1 VLPEAAAFANV
12 PCHAGTESPVSWSTL
27 SPVSSLMEDLQRF
40 ATTLRTV
47 RLVDGGDGVA
57 VVSLASPQTGNALT
71 LQCFDEL
78 AALFR
83 RLGGEPDVRCVILN
97 GEGKHFCSGIDLSS
111 FTALVGEQS
120 SDACPGRKN
129 LRLHASVR
137 GLQDAVS
144 ALEVCRVPVVCAIQG
159 ACLGGAIDLVA
170 AADIRIATRDSV
182 WGVIEADLGFAADL
196 GTLAR
201 LPRLVGEGRARE
213 LALTCRRFSGME
225 ALAYGLVTTTVD
237 DLEAL
242 HSASRALALS
252 LASKSPMAMVATKAE
267 LLYARDH
274 SVADALD
281 HVAWRNAATLASE
294 DLQKALAARTRDRKG
309 GGPVSFSKL

>member
-1 VLPEAAAFANV
+1 MSFSMV
-12 PCHAGTESPVSWSTL
+12 
-27 SPVSSLMEDLQRF
+27 EDL
-40 ATTLRTV
+40 LRLGKSLQTV
-47 RLVDGGDGVA
+47 CLVVSGDGVA
-57 VVSLASPQTGNALT
+57 TVTLNSPRTGNALT

-78 AALFR
+78 GAVFR
-83 RLGGEPDVRCVILN
+83 RLGGEPDVRCVLLN
-97 GEGKHFCSGIDLSS
+97 GEGKHFCSGIDITS
-111 FTALVGEQS
+111 FNAVVGGDHQGEQ
-120 SDACPGRKN
+120 CPGRRN

-137 GLQDAVS
+137 GLQDAIS
-144 ALEVCRVPVVCAIQG
+144 ALEVCRVPVVCAISG

-213 LALTCRRFSGME
+213 LALTCRRFSGAE
-225 ALAYGLVTTTVD
+225 ASTYGLVTTVVD
-237 DLEAL
+237 DRETLQRVA
-242 HSASRALALS
+242 RDLAAS

-267 LLYARDH
+267 LLFARDH

-281 HVAWRNAATLASE
+281 HVAWRNAATLASD

-309 GGPVSFSKL
+309 GGAIPFAKL

>member
-1 VLPEAAAFANV
+1 
-12 PCHAGTESPVSWSTL
+12 
-27 SPVSSLMEDLQRF
+27 MEDLQRF
-40 ATTLRTV
+40 AKSLQTV
-47 RLVDGGDGVA
+47 RLVVGGDGVA
-57 VVSLASPQTGNALT
+57 VVTLASPQTGNALT

-78 AALFR
+78 GSLFR
-83 RLGGEPDVRCVILN
+83 RLGGEPDVRCVLLN

-111 FTALVGEQS
+111 FTAIAGGEQS
-120 SDACPGRKN
+120 TAACPGRKN

-137 GLQDAVS
+137 VLQDAVS

-170 AADIRIATRDSV
+170 AADVRIATRDSV

-213 LALTCRRFSGME
+213 LALTCRRFSGAE
-225 ALAYGLVTTTVD
+225 ALTYGLVTTVVD

-242 HSASRALALS
+242 HSAAQALAAS
-252 LASKSPMAMVATKAE
+252 FASKSPMAMVATKAE

-274 SVADALD
+274 SVADALE

-294 DLQKALAARTRDRKG
+294 DLQKALAARIRDRKG
-309 GGPVSFSKL
+309 GGPILFSKL